1 MNIFE
6 FIHYSLALLEDG
18 HEALN
23 YIAQNNRDTEYEED
37 DEY

>member
-6 FIHYSLALLEDG
+6 FIQCALALLEDSHG
-18 HEALN
+18 VSD
-23 YIAQNNRDTEYEED
+23 YITQNNQDTEYEED

>member
-6 FIHYSLALLEDG
+6 FIHYTLALFEG
-18 HEALN
+18 SHESLN
-23 YIAQNNRDTEYEED
+23 YIAQNNQDVEYEED

>member
-6 FIHYSLALLEDG
+6 FIYCALALLEDG

-23 YIAQNNRDTEYEED
+23 YIAQNNQDVEY